1 MFRRL
6 FGWTL
11 SLINVSQE
19 LDRHRDAI
27 RDLNARIR
35 DLEEAFRL
43 LSREVRHSRELNA
56 AECEKLLL
64 KIEAVASGATRAKR
78 KNLRKKSE

>member
-6 FGWTL
+6 FEWTL

-27 RDLNARIR
+27 RDLNARTR
-35 DLEEAFRL
+35 DLEETFKL
-43 LSREVRHSRELNA
+43 LSQEVRHSRELSA
-56 AECEKLLL
+56 AEREKLLL
-64 KIEAVASGATRAKR
+64 KIEAVASHAPRPQR
-78 KNLRKKSE
+78 KKLRKKSK

>member
-27 RDLNARIR
+27 CELNTRTR
-35 DLEEAFRL
+35 DLEEAFKL
-43 LSREVRHSRELNA
+43 LAQEVRHVRELHA
-56 AECEKLLL
+56 AEREKLVL
-64 KIEAVASGATRAKR
+64 KIEGIMARVQPALPKKR
-78 KNLRKKSE
+78 RRKSK

>member
-11 SLINVSQE
+11 SLINVSHE

-27 RDLNARIR
+27 RDLAARVR
-35 DLEEAFRL
+35 DLEEAFKL
-43 LSREVRHSRELNA
+43 LSLEFRHQRELDA
-56 AECEKLLL
+56 AEREKLVL
-64 KIEAVASGATRAKR
+64 KIEGIMAKVQPALAKKRRR
-78 KNLRKKSE
+78 KSK